1 MIPDRKLLIL
11 LVGLLTLVF
20 FESGQQY
27 YYVVTF
33 GLSND
38 PVSYWDLLQGHAYR
52 WVIWLMLSMPFWYWL
67 SHKAPANRQW
77 HTIVLH
83 VVVVF
88 FMLNLNF
95 LFMSLLQ
102 VWRFGD
108 AYTIA
113 DLPELYVFYGY
124 QKGPIYLLAY
134 LLTYF
139 YLFYERRTHAY
150 ELLVQD
156 HQDLQDLVDLGRASA
171 PPSGTAEG
179 TSAETSPNVSVLT
192 AKIGDSRHLIPI
204 EEISYIVADDYCVNI
219 HTNTDRKYVLRASL
233 KQLEKDLPS
242 EFIRVHRSYMVNFK
256 SISELRLG
264 DKRPHMLLQKGQLIP
279 VARSRCAQLN
289 GLVNRPMRP
298 AV

>member
-1 MIPDRKLLIL
+1 MISDRKLLIL
-11 LVGLLTLVF
+11 LAGLLTLVF

-33 GLSND
+33 GLNND
-38 PVSYWDLLQGHAYR
+38 PVSYWDILQGHAYR
-52 WVIWLMLSMPFWYWL
+52 WGIWLLLSTPFWYWL

-77 HTIVLH
+77 YTIIPH
-83 VVVVF
+83 VATVF
-88 FMLNLNF
+88 IMLNINF

-108 AYTIA
+108 AYTMS
-113 DLPELYVFYGY
+113 DLSELYVFYGY

-139 YLFYERRTHAY
+139 YLFYERRTQAY

-156 HQDLQDLVDLGRASA
+156 HQDLKHLLELDKADS
-171 PPSGTAEG
+171 STNEI
-179 TSAETSPNVSVLT
+179 SVLT
-192 AKIGDSRHLIPI
+192 AKIGDSKHLIPI
-204 EEISYIVADDYCVNI
+204 EQIMFIAADDYCVNI
-219 HTNTDRKYVLRASL
+219 HTEAGRKFVLRASL
-233 KQLEKDLPS
+233 KQLERDLP
-242 EFIRVHRSYMVNFK
+242 EGFIRVHRSYMVNFK
-256 SISELRLG
+256 FMTELRLG
-264 DKRPHMLLQKGQLIP
+264 DTRPHLLVNTGQSIP
-279 VARSRCAQLN
+279 VARSRCAELN